1 VKNPVLDTG
10 ISSDRKFL
18 TALFMLPKPGIV
30 LLSLVAGWT
39 GVYIGS
45 NGHPNFYILLWTTIS
60 LGLAT
65 SGAAVLNNFLDRDID
80 TVMQRTQK
88 RILPSGLL
96 PANFA
101 YALGTLLVVL
111 SLIVSQYYLGT
122 LVTLLTG
129 AAIFIYVVLYSLYFK
144 RTTPMATHIGGVS
157 GALPPMIGY
166 TAAHSGLDLNAFI
179 LFLIIV
185 VWQQPHFWALALK
198 YREDYAKANVPILPV
213 AKGVWAT
220 KIRLFWWTLA
230 LFPVT
235 VLPWFTGMSGGYYLV
250 SALLLTAVY
259 LGFTVRFIVSHRD
272 KEMFLFFFSIF
283 YLGVLFIVMVWDMM

>member
-1 VKNPVLDTG
+1 
-10 ISSDRKFL
+10 
-18 TALFMLPKPGIV
+18 
-30 LLSLVAGWT
+30 
-39 GVYIGS
+39 
-45 NGHPNFYILLWTTIS
+45 
-60 LGLAT
+60 
-65 SGAAVLNNFLDRDID
+65 
-80 TVMQRTQK
+80 
-88 RILPSGLL
+88 
-96 PANFA
+96 
-101 YALGTLLVVL
+101 
-111 SLIVSQYYLGT
+111 
-122 LVTLLTG
+122 
-129 AAIFIYVVLYSLYFK
+129 
-144 RTTPMATHIGGVS
+144 
-157 GALPPMIGY
+157 MIGY

-283 YLGVLFIVMVWDMM
+283 YLGVLFIVMVWDMT